1 LNINKIYEYNRLLN
15 LESQINNTND
25 KNDNISFTE
34 VLKNALDK
42 VNQMQLQS
50 DEYNKLLVTGEVDNL
65 HDVSIASEKAYVA
78 LQITLSIRNKI
89 LEAYKEIMR
98 MQI

>member
-1 LNINKIYEYNRLLN
+1 MNINKIYEYNRLLN

>member
-1 LNINKIYEYNRLLN
+1 MNINKIYEYNRLLN
-15 LESQINNTND
+15 LESQKNNTND